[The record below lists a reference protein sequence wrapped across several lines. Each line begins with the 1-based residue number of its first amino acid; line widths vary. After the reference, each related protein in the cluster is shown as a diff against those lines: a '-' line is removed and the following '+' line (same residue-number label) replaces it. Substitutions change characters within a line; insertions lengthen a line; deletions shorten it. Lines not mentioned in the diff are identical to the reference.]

1 MTSNT
6 TSNHRSAV
14 QRIAVARMVSMA
26 GSEAAFIALMALIY
40 ERTGSA
46 YWASAALAGTIGVV
60 ALASPVAGTIGDR
73 YDRRVVMIVSD
84 LAAALGFL
92 ALALAESPLAIVV
105 LVTLAS
111 LAETPFMPASKAAV
125 PNLVPEED

>member
-1 MTSNT
+1 MTPNT

-60 ALASPVAGTIGDR
+60 ALAP
-73 YDRRVVMIVSD
+73 
-84 LAAALGFL
+84 
-92 ALALAESPLAIVV
+92 PL
-105 LVTLAS
+105 LAS
-111 LAETPFMPASKAAV
+111 SRWRWPSPRSRSSCS
-125 PNLVPEED
+125 